1 MSERMMIIGAG
12 EAGAAAAI
20 ALRDGGYV
28 HDIILAGAE
37 QHAPY
42 ERPPLSKHV
51 LTHEGDVSPPYI
63 SVVAKF
69 AELNIIHVQQAVA
82 EINPAAKMTRCVTG
96 RELTYSK
103 LLIATGANPR
113 KLTLPGAE
121 HVVYLRTFSDALHLR
136 AAFRPGRQVIVIG
149 GGFIGLEC
157 AASARQRGCN
167 VTVVEAAP
175 RILMRGV
182 PPEIAAFIEARH
194 RAEGVDFRIGKG
206 LERIEAEDKKKILI
220 LQDGTRL
227 EADIILAG
235 IGATPEVAL
244 AAAAGLT
251 LDNGICVN
259 AELQTSNPDIYAA
272 GDCCSF
278 PHPLYDN
285 RRMRLEAW
293 RNAQDQ
299 GHFVAANMLGGHDI
313 YGAVPW
319 FWSDQYDMHLQV
331 AGMGDGAA
339 QTLSRDMGDDARLM
353 FHMATD
359 GRLLAASGVGPI
371 GKIAK
376 DIRLAEMLI
385 AKRAAPDASKLIDP
399 NFKLKSLLKD

>member
-42 ERPPLSKHV
+42 ERPPLSKQV

-157 AASARQRGCN
+157 AASARQRGSN

-194 RAEGVDFRIGKG
+194 RAEGVGFRIGTG

-299 GHFVAANMLGGHDI
+299 GRFVAANMLGGHDI

-385 AKRAAPDASKLIDP
+385 AKRAAPDASKLVDP

>member
-42 ERPPLSKHV
+42 ERPPLSKQV

-194 RAEGVDFRIGKG
+194 RAEGVGFRIGTG

-244 AAAAGLT
+244 AAAAGLA

-339 QTLSRDMGDDARLM
+339 QTLSRDVGDDALLM

-385 AKRAAPDASKLIDP
+385 AKRAAPDASKLVDP

>member
-42 ERPPLSKHV
+42 ERPPLSKQV

-194 RAEGVDFRIGKG
+194 RAEGVGFRIGTG

-244 AAAAGLT
+244 AAAAGLA

-385 AKRAAPDASKLIDP
+385 AKRAAPDASKLVDP

>member
-1 MSERMMIIGAG
+1 
-12 EAGAAAAI
+12 
-20 ALRDGGYV
+20 
-28 HDIILAGAE
+28 
-37 QHAPY
+37 
-42 ERPPLSKHV
+42 
-51 LTHEGDVSPPYI
+51 
-63 SVVAKF
+63 
-69 AELNIIHVQQAVA
+69 
-82 EINPAAKMTRCVTG
+82 
-96 RELTYSK
+96 
-103 LLIATGANPR
+103 
-113 KLTLPGAE
+113 
-121 HVVYLRTFSDALHLR
+121 
-136 AAFRPGRQVIVIG
+136 
-149 GGFIGLEC
+149 
-157 AASARQRGCN
+157 
-167 VTVVEAAP
+167 
-175 RILMRGV
+175 MRGV

-259 AELQTSNPDIYAA
+259 AELQTSDPDIYAA

-385 AKRAAPDASKLIDP
+385 AKRAAPDASKLVDP

>member
-1 MSERMMIIGAG
+1 MSERMVIIGAG
-12 EAGAAAAI
+12 EAGTAAAI

-28 HDIILAGAE
+28 HDIILTGAE

-51 LTHEGDVSPPYI
+51 ITHEGEVFLPHI
-63 SVVAKF
+63 SVAAKF
-69 AELNIIHVQQAVA
+69 AELNIIHVQQAVVD
-82 EINPAAKMTRCVTG
+82 INPATKTTRCATG
-96 RELTYSK
+96 RELAYTK

-121 HVVYLRTFSDALHLR
+121 HVAYLRTFSDALALR
-136 AAFRPGRQVIVIG
+136 AAFQPGRQVVVIG

-157 AASARQRGCN
+157 AASARQRGCH

-194 RAEGVDFRIGKG
+194 RAEGVSFHIGTG
-206 LERIEAEDKKKILI
+206 LDRIEAEGPKKVLV
-220 LQDGTRL
+220 LQNGQRL
-227 EADIILAG
+227 QADIILAG
-235 IGATPEVAL
+235 IGATPEVTL
-244 AAAAGLT
+244 AAAAGLS

-259 AELQTSNPDIYAA
+259 GELQTSNPDIYAV

-299 GHFVAANMLGGHDI
+299 GRFVAGNMLGGHDT
-313 YGAVPW
+313 YSVVPW

-331 AGMGDGAA
+331 AGMGDAAA
-339 QTLSRDMGDDARLM
+339 QTIARDVGDDALLM
-353 FHMATD
+353 FHVAAD

-376 DIRLAEMLI
+376 DVRLAEMLI
-385 AKRAAPDASKLIDP
+385 AKRATPEASKLADP
-399 NFKLKSLLKD
+399 DVKLKGLLKD